1 MSERF
6 SWLTEVGRLTLN
18 LVHTFWWQA
27 PSKGMEEASF
37 CFLPVCPCSHCQV
50 HSSSSCSCSIHSL
63 VGKPTFWA
71 SECRLTS
78 GSSLVLGIENHI
90 EGEILGISGRTS
102 PQKFSW
108 RWNSH
113 LEWVVPFYGLQWRSK
128 QDSPVPA
135 FISLFFLTED
145 VTWPRASH
153 SCHCD
158 LWPSSN
164 GLYQHTAIQGE
175 HHLPLK

>member
-1 MSERF
+1 MCDWLKPKQLGMSERF

-37 CFLPVCPCSHCQV
+37 CFLPALPLLSLP
-50 HSSSSCSCSIHSL
+50 SSSSCSCGIHSL

-71 SECRLTS
+71 SECRLKS
-78 GSSLVLGIENHI
+78 SSSLVLGIENHI

-113 LEWVVPFYGLQWRSK
+113 LGWVVPVYGLQWRSK
-128 QDSPVPA
+128 QASPAPA
-135 FISLFFLTED
+135 FISLFLLTED
-145 VTWPRASH
+145 VM
-153 SCHCD
+153 
-158 LWPSSN
+158 
-164 GLYQHTAIQGE
+164 
-175 HHLPLK
+175 